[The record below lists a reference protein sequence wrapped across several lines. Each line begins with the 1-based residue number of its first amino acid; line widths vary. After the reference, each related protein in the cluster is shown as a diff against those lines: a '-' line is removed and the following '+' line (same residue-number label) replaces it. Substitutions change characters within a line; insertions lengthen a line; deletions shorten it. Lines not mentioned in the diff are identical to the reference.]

1 MPYSL
6 HDSDKAATGLSAAS
20 FVLLPQLSSP
30 GLPEGLLNHT
40 SAPSLLLVT
49 LAPMAFRTKAE
60 LLCRT
65 HRPPAPLSS
74 PLLRV
79 PESKP
84 ASSTAPGDAQS
95 HLDQSSCRAHS
106 HTCSSCH
113 PSLGKVPGFPDLAQ
127 AQNLEVILSLISLLL
142 LCSTISKS
150 CQFSL
155 QNRSISE
162 GLREPGWKLAGAWM
176 GRQVWGQKPACQAVC
191 VLALGQHVASAQAGP
206 TPLGRLRTSLQGNP
220 A

>member
-74 PLLRV
+74 PLFRV

-155 QNRSISE
+155 QNRSQIYPTFSS
-162 GLREPGWKLAGAWM
+162 LPALQSQPLSLLPGMA
-176 GRQVWGQKPACQAVC
+176 AV
-191 VLALGQHVASAQAGP
+191 APSQSAP
-206 TPLGRLRTSLQGNP
+206 TRVPPKSVIFTAAR
-220 A
+220 